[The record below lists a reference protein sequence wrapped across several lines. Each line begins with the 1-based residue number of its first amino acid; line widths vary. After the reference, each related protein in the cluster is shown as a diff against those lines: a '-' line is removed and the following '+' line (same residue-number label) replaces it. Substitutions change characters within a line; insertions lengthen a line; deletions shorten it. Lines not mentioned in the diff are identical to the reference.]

1 VSRPGSW
8 SRPRREIDDVVQAH
22 HPNCFAVVDDRE
34 VCDPTFSKCVE
45 GFTDRRVGAALISFS
60 VYASRDRYGAEEGLN
75 RLKDAVT
82 RDDTDDSSNT
92 EAFWRRCR
100 S

>member
-1 VSRPGSW
+1 LVP
-8 SRPRREIDDVVQAH
+8 PLRREIDDVVQAH

-60 VYASRDRYGAEEGLN
+60 VYASATVTALR
-75 RLKDAVT
+75 KD
-82 RDDTDDSSNT
+82 
-92 EAFWRRCR
+92 
-100 S
+100 